1 MPELIPNKIY
11 KRAAEICDL
20 FPTVDF
26 LTIAGIIHA
35 SSSDV
40 QTVESLPVPQDARKK
55 KVLKRK
61 QKVRIVI
68 DGKVFASPNRRSL
81 LKELSMSDHYIDLFH
96 NKKSGIPEEA
106 ERIARAIK
114 EKNGKSVTDY
124 YSYSFDGKFYH
135 ATLDAGRVTNCQEV
149 KA

>member
-1 MPELIPNKIY
+1 MPELIPNNCY
-11 KRAAEICDL
+11 KKAAEICDL

-26 LTIAGIIHA
+26 LTIARIVHA
-35 SSSDV
+35 SSSNV
-40 QTVESLPVPQDARKK
+40 QTVEDLPVPQDAGKK
-55 KVLKRK
+55 KILKRK

-68 DGKVFASPNRRSL
+68 DGKMFASPNRRSL

-96 NKKSGIPEEA
+96 NKKRGIPEEA

-124 YSYSFDGKFYH
+124 YSFSFDGKFYH
-135 ATLDAGRVTNCQEV
+135 ATLDACRVVNCQEV
-149 KA
+149 KP